1 VPANCCRLLGSQLV
15 AVADWHG
22 GKPGDGVS
30 LREGAGDVVGVC
42 PASLDAPVPHAAE
55 AIAKRASRAS
65 SAYFMDEKTALQLSR
80 LQSNV
85 AAGVCGRSSYH
96 ATSG

>member
-1 VPANCCRLLGSQLV
+1 
-15 AVADWHG
+15 
-22 GKPGDGVS
+22 VS

-96 ATSG
+96 ATKWIMAAMGLGEVMASRDSA